1 MKPIITQVGFFT
13 LIKIFTMQNNIQ
25 NKIDTLDRINSWI
38 SNCDSKSS
46 ILLAVL
52 GVFISTIFT
61 TDFVFNALQ
70 KILFQVFIYWK
81 TGIGSFST
89 LKTLIILSF
98 IITICSFLKAIYHLL
113 ASLTAKTKSN
123 QTGDTDL
130 FTNSLI
136 HYGSIQEKS
145 FKEYR
150 LSVLAETESNKL
162 EDVLSQIYINSKR
175 CQEKFDE
182 YNKSLLLLKLGIA
195 VFILFISL
203 LLF

>member
-1 MKPIITQVGFFT
+1 
-13 LIKIFTMQNNIQ
+13 MQNDIE
-25 NKIDTLDRINSWI
+25 NKLNTLDRINSWI

-46 ILLAVL
+46 ILLALL
-52 GVFISTIFT
+52 GVFISTTFT

-70 KILFQVFIYWK
+70 KILFQVFSYWK
-81 TGIGSFST
+81 TGIGSFSI

-98 IITICSFLKAIYHLL
+98 IITIYSFLKAIFHLL
-113 ASLTAKTKSN
+113 KSLTAKTKSN
-123 QTGDTDL
+123 QTRDSDL
-130 FTNSLI
+130 LTSSLI

-145 FKEYR
+145 FKDYKS
-150 LSVLAETESNKL
+150 SVLAETESNKL

-182 YNKSLLLLKLGIA
+182 YNKSLFLIKVGI
-195 VFILFISL
+195 ILFIVFICL